1 MSECNNKCEECS
13 IEKITDE
20 ISKCGFHCDGGPL
33 ETHRGYLALLAKAA
47 KTEQR
52 LLTTPVCSYCGKKWP
67 KNEGDV
73 KDIPSDIA
81 EDVRTHM
88 DSCPDNP
95 MVKTIAELEAAN
107 AELKEKL
114 ALTRCELSY
123 LKAGKTMAVQILH
136 RHGGMVLVTTEEL
149 RSMITQIAEYE
160 VIWDPEE
167 GERIAE
173 VRRQLE
179 NMLKGSH

>member
-1 MSECNNKCEECS
+1 MSNEENTG
-13 IEKITDE
+13 TD
-20 ISKCGFHCDGGPL
+20 GRLVL
-33 ETHRGYLALLAKAA
+33 EFT
-47 KTEQR
+47 TEVIAESERCKQ
-52 LLTTPVCSYCGKKWP
+52 
-67 KNEGDV
+67 
-73 KDIPSDIA
+73 DIA
-81 EDVRTHM
+81 NAYRVYE
-88 DSCPDNP
+88 NP
-95 MVKTIAELEAAN
+95 NAAGGVIIYGLYHGKWCANVSGRSVVKYLLAAN